1 MERLAGRI
9 ILLWGWRRALAAFL
23 AGAATALAQPPFDFF
38 AIGFLTLPVLVWL
51 LDGASSQTG
60 ESFARRALRPF
71 LVGWWFGFGY
81 FLAGLWWTGTAL
93 LVEADLFAWALPLA
107 VFGIPA
113 LLAMFYGFATALARL
128 FWSDGLGR
136 IAAIAAAFGIAEW
149 LRSFV
154 LTGFPWNAIGQAAM
168 PVPVLM
174 QSVGVVGMLGMN
186 TLVVFVLAMP
196 ALLAA
201 SRNRTTGFTLAALLI
216 VLHAGYGFWRLAGA
230 ESDPETL
237 LTVRIVQPSIEQ
249 TDKWDG
255 ALRDRIF
262 STYLDL
268 SALPHEEGQPRPDL
282 IVWPETSIP
291 FILSERPDALVALGN
306 LVQENQ
312 TLFVGAIRLEDAGA
326 DNPDLYYNAVVA
338 INDGGETYDAVDK
351 IRLVP
356 FGEYLPFS
364 DLFSRLGMRQLVQSV
379 SAFSPGGPRRAIET
393 ATGVRALPFICY
405 EIIFPGIAGY
415 GDASADLIL
424 NITNDAWFGDT
435 PGPYQHF
442 RQAQIRAVESGR
454 PLVRSA
460 NNGIS
465 GVVDAYGRV
474 VDAFALNAVGV
485 LDVPVPRQRL
495 EPLFS
500 PQLAGT
506 AILVLI
512 AGIAAIASMTG
523 HRSD

>member
-9 ILLWGWRRALAAFL
+9 ILLWGWRRALTAFL

-38 AIGFLTLPVLVWL
+38 AIGFITLPVLVWL
-51 LDGASSQTG
+51 LDGASGQAG
-60 ESFARRALRPF
+60 ESTVRRAFRPF
-71 LVGWWFGFGY
+71 LIGWWFGFGY
-81 FLAGLWWTGTAL
+81 FLAGLWWTGAAL

-113 LLAMFYGFATALARL
+113 LLALFYGIAAAMARL
-128 FWSDGLGR
+128 MWSDGLGR
-136 IAAIAAAFGIAEW
+136 VAAIAASFGIAEW
-149 LRSFV
+149 LRTFV

-168 PVPVLM
+168 PIPVLM
-174 QSVGVVGMLGMN
+174 QSVGVVGMIGMN
-186 TLVVFVLAMP
+186 TLTVFVLAMP
-196 ALLAA
+196 ALLAG
-201 SRNRTTGFTLAALLI
+201 RRGRITGFTLAVLLI
-216 VLHAGYGFWRLAGA
+216 ALHAGYGSWRLSTA
-230 ESDPETL
+230 EPDPETL

-255 ALRDRIF
+255 DLRDRIF

-268 SALPHEEGQPRPDL
+268 SALPHQEGQPRPDL

-291 FILSERPDALVALGN
+291 FILSERPDALVALGE

-312 TLFVGAIRLEDAGA
+312 SLFVGAIRLEDVGTTL
-326 DNPDLYYNAVVA
+326 PDRYYNAVVA
-338 INDGGETYDAVDK
+338 INDRGETYDAVDK
-351 IRLVP
+351 IWLVP

-405 EIIFPGIAGY
+405 EIIFPGITGY
-415 GDASADLIL
+415 GDTSADIIL

-474 VDAFALNAVGV
+474 VDAFALDAVGV
-485 LDVPVPRQRL
+485 LDVSVPRQRL
-495 EPLFS
+495 EPPIS
-500 PQLAGT
+500 PSVVGV
-506 AILVLI
+506 AILIIIVSTATLTSLI
-512 AGIAAIASMTG
+512 GR
-523 HRSD
+523 RSD